1 MNTKI
6 IMIMTKREI
15 LFRGWNKKNKKWV
28 YGYYFAY
35 HGYHFI
41 SPDDKVN
48 PLDTY
53 EDYVV
58 DADTVGQYTGL
69 KDKKGK
75 KIFEGDILVFDPWLA
90 VVLWNEELATF
101 ALQFQ
106 FEDKV
111 GLKPLG
117 GWQTRTIIGNV
128 HENQELIKTE

>member
-1 MNTKI
+1 MA
-6 IMIMTKREI
+6 KREI
-15 LFRGWNKKNKKWV
+15 LFRGWNKKNKRWLF
-28 YGYYFAY
+28 GYYCVNR
-35 HGYHFI
+35 GEHFI
-41 SPDDKVN
+41 AQDEFVN

-58 DADTVGQYTGL
+58 EADTIGQYTGL
-69 KDKKGK
+69 KDAKGV
-75 KIFEGDILVFDPWLA
+75 KIFEGDIIVFSPWLA

-101 ALQFQ
+101 AVQFQ

-117 GWQTRTIIGNV
+117 EWQTMTIIGNV

>member
-1 MNTKI
+1 MNTMKR
-6 IMIMTKREI
+6 REI
-15 LFRGWNKKNKKWV
+15 LFRGWNEKNKKWV
-28 YGYYFAY
+28 YGYYFVY
-35 HGYHFI
+35 RGFHFI
-41 SPDDKVN
+41 SPDEKVN

-75 KIFEGDILVFDPWLA
+75 KIFEGDILVISQLLA

-101 ALQFQ
+101 ALQLQ

-117 GWQTRTIIGNV
+117 EWQTMTIIGSV
-128 HENQELIKTE
+128 HENKELIKTKEQ